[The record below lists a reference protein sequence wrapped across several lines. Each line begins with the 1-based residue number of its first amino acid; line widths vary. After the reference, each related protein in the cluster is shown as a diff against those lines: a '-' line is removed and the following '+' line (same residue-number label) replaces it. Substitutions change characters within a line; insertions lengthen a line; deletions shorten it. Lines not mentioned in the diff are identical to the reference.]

1 LTWQLQSLFWLAC
14 FIIYIATLFEG
25 DTDMKS
31 ATERR
36 PMLVATLFAV
46 ADVGGFAALRYL

>member
-25 DTDMKS
+25 DIDMKS